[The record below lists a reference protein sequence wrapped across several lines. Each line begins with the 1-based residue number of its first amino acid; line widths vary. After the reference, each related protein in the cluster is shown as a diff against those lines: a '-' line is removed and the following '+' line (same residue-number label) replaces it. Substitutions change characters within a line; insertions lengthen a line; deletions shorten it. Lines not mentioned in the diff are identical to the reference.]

1 MFTGIGVA
9 IAALVAGL
17 ATTGISP
24 RYFLHPTGAIIVLGC
39 TAGVT
44 LISTPRSCIK
54 SAVARIL
61 ELFHPAGGSREDVID
76 DIVMFA
82 RIASGA
88 GMLAIEN
95 SLGRAK
101 DPLLRRALELALE
114 VKDRGEI
121 QKLLFATIRIRQKER
136 EADVKALEAA
146 AGFAPTIGVLGTV
159 IGLID
164 VFRHFSDLAAVAAGM
179 STAFMSTIYGLAL
192 ANLVLLPAAH
202 RIRMAT
208 EESVERDDLLAEG
221 VLGIVDGVFP
231 ATLRERLNVYSTK
244 AGTP

>member
-1 MFTGIGVA
+1 MASSFFSPAAPRALSALNQAPADRWMFTGIGVA

-88 GMLAIEN
+88 G
-95 SLGRAK
+95 
-101 DPLLRRALELALE
+101 
-114 VKDRGEI
+114 
-121 QKLLFATIRIRQKER
+121 
-136 EADVKALEAA
+136 
-146 AGFAPTIGVLGTV
+146 
-159 IGLID
+159 
-164 VFRHFSDLAAVAAGM
+164 
-179 STAFMSTIYGLAL
+179 
-192 ANLVLLPAAH
+192 
-202 RIRMAT
+202 
-208 EESVERDDLLAEG
+208 
-221 VLGIVDGVFP
+221 
-231 ATLRERLNVYSTK
+231 
-244 AGTP
+244 